1 MNQQRPLVPDGGAS
15 TASASSQGEMVIDH
29 TFPDPSSSQQRKKK
43 PGPKRDAKPAPSEKL
58 ERNRQA
64 QRTHRERKEQYTK
77 ELELEVLR
85 LKELFVT
92 ASRERDGASSARDE
106 LLSERDRLF
115 ADNQKL
121 LEENQRM
128 REIIQSSSS
137 STDSG
142 YEGTSVSC
150 DVTRNNSLS
159 VADGYPGMVVDPSG
173 PIQEY
178 GTQEPVTTHW
188 QQSAWELCE
197 SRGFASD
204 GALQET
210 SPPIK
215 TESTE
220 LDVRRF
226 SSAQLVAEL
235 PPIQMDYDDLAMDF
249 VLSLERPCMGH
260 IQYLHVRAHNY
271 QASQQGEMSGQ
282 PLEVPDDGKNQHISG
297 HALMHTSPPYS
308 LLMNDPGK
316 RYPTQFPDGLR
327 RDDLLR
333 LLDLSSQ
340 LEVNDPELPPVKAWM
355 KIMQDQRFRHL
366 GVNDFSLLKETLLS
380 KVHCYRFGAI
390 VEQNDLEFALEHV
403 LTCKGAVLTEP
414 TTTAIPASMAPRDAK
429 SLPPGTAL

>member
-1 MNQQRPLVPDGGAS
+1 MS
-15 TASASSQGEMVIDH
+15 
-29 TFPDPSSSQQRKKK
+29 
-43 PGPKRDAKPAPSEKL
+43 
-58 ERNRQA
+58 
-64 QRTHRERKEQYTK
+64 RTHRERKEQYTK

-106 LLSERDRLF
+106 LLSERDRLL

-121 LEENQRM
+121 LEANQRM

-178 GTQEPVTTHW
+178 GTQEPLTTHW

-215 TESTE
+215 AESTE

-235 PPIQMDYDDLAMDF
+235 PLIQMDYDDLALDF
-249 VLSLERPCMGH
+249 VLSYVVVKG
-260 IQYLHVRAHNY
+260 VRE
-271 QASQQGEMSGQ
+271 ASAI
-282 PLEVPDDGKNQHISG
+282 LTVCPDWKD
-297 HALMHTSPPYS
+297 HAWVTSS
-308 LLMNDPGK
+308 
-316 RYPTQFPDGLR
+316 
-327 RDDLLR
+327 
-333 LLDLSSQ
+333 
-340 LEVNDPELPPVKAWM
+340 
-355 KIMQDQRFRHL
+355 
-366 GVNDFSLLKETLLS
+366 
-380 KVHCYRFGAI
+380 
-390 VEQNDLEFALEHV
+390 
-403 LTCKGAVLTEP
+403 TCTYEP
-414 TTTAIPASMAPRDAK
+414 TTTR
-429 SLPPGTAL
+429 PPSKAR